1 MACILVIEDEEL
13 GRFTLR
19 KMLEAG
25 GHEVLEAENGEQ
37 GLSRFKEGLVDLVVT
52 DIIMPK
58 QEGLETIR
66 KLRHRYPETKI
77 IAISGGDR
85 PNGSGM
91 LREATM
97 LGAQGVL
104 PKPFRKKKLLELID
118 GMLQGK

>member
-25 GHEVLEAENGEQ
+25 AHEVVEAENGEQ
-37 GLSRFKEGLVDLVVT
+37 GLLRFKEGLVDLVVT

-66 KLRHRYPETKI
+66 ELRHRYPETKI

-85 PNGSGM
+85 PSGSGM

-97 LGAQGVL
+97 LGVQGVL
-104 PKPFRKKKLLELID
+104 SKPFRKKSFLS
-118 GMLQGK
+118 

>member
-1 MACILVIEDEEL
+1 
-13 GRFTLR
+13 
-19 KMLEAG
+19 MLEVG

-66 KLRHRYPETKI
+66 VLRHRYPETNI

-85 PNGSGM
+85 PSGSGV

-97 LGAQGVL
+97 LGVQGVL